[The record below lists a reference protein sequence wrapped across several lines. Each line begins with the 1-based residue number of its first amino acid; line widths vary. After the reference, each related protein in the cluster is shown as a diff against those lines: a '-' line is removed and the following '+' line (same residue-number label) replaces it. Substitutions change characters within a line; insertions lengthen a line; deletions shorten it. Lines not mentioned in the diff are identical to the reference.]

1 MNKWHEYFMKIAE
14 NTAELSRDPRTK
26 VGAVLVKDKKILST
40 GYNGPPRNFY
50 DSLVPFSGYDYDAP
64 LSEQKN
70 SHIIHAEVNA
80 ILNYEGSLPNLKDST
95 LYVTISPCHECAKFL
110 SQVGIKKIIY
120 LEDYHKS
127 DTCEFAKYILKV
139 CGVEL
144 IKFSD
149 L

>member
-50 DSLVPFSGYDYDAP
+50 DGLVPFNNFDYDSE
-64 LSEQKN
+64 LSKQKN
-70 SHIIHAEVNA
+70 SYMIHAEVNA

-95 LYVTISPCHECAKFL
+95 LYVTVSPCHECAKFL

-127 DTCEFAKYILKV
+127 DTCNFAKKILKI
-139 CGVEL
+139 CGIEL
-144 IKFSD
+144 IKYSE

>member
-50 DSLVPFSGYDYDAP
+50 DGLVPFNNFNYDSE

-70 SHIIHAEVNA
+70 SYMIHAEVNA
-80 ILNYEGSLPNLKDST
+80 ILNYEGFLPNLKDST
-95 LYVTISPCHECAKFL
+95 LYVTVSPCHECAKFL

-127 DTCEFAKYILKV
+127 DTCNFAKQILKV

-144 IKFSD
+144 IKYNK